1 MSKGLFITATG
12 TDIGKTYVTALII
25 KKLIDNGINAGYYKA
40 ALSDAEER
48 NGILIPKDAEYVKS
62 ISGVRQDFD
71 DMVSYAYKI
80 AVSPHLAAK
89 IEGNPVDIAKV
100 KNDFS
105 AVCSKFD
112 YVTAEG
118 SGGIVC
124 PIRFDENVHI
134 MLEDIITEL
143 KLPTLI
149 IADAGLGTINSV
161 ILTIEY
167 LKQRSIPVKGIIL
180 NNFDSKN
187 IMHRDNKDMIE
198 KLGNISVVGVIE
210 QNADDINID
219 IELLK
224 SLYDEVR

>member
-48 NGILIPKDAEYVKS
+48 NGILIPKDAEYVKK
-62 ISGVRQDFD
+62 ISGVRQNFD
-71 DMVSYAYKI
+71 DMVSYTYKI

-89 IEGNPVDIAKV
+89 IEGNPLDIEKV
-100 KNDFS
+100 KSDFS

-167 LKQRSIPVKGIIL
+167 LKQRHIPVKGIIL
-180 NNFDSKN
+180 NNFDNKS

-198 KLGNISVVGVIE
+198 KLSDISVVGVIE
-210 QNADDINID
+210 HNADDINID